1 MGNAPRHLVEGG
13 EHRDRILDDVGM
25 SEARGEATVQREDR
39 RDETERA
46 GEPASA

>member
-25 SEARGEATVQREDR
+25 SEARGEDR
-39 RDETERA
+39 RDEIERA